1 MKTIEGGRVS
11 KILAAAAVLAGGLW
25 ISGVSTAEAQTLAA
39 LPKSGTIGRIDASG
53 SARPVKAWLSYCERY
68 AGDCDVNTSE
78 PTTIAFNA
86 KLWRTLNAV
95 NQKVNATIK
104 PTTDQDHWGQPESW
118 DLPTDGRGDC
128 EDFVLEKRRRLALAG
143 FPTGAL
149 LVTVVRDRHGDGHA
163 VLTLSTTRGD
173 FVLDNLTDRVKPWE
187 ETSYVFDRR
196 QSPTDPNVW
205 LAMRPQAP
213 QTTVAATQK
222 P

>member
-1 MKTIEGGRVS
+1 VTG
-11 KILAAAAVLAGGLW
+11 KIVIGVVAAALAVGGQALGAPRVPFATWARTFDRSVGPAGWPDFCRHYGDQCHPGDPARVQLGPQEW
-25 ISGVSTAEAQTLAA
+25 HIVLGINAQ
-39 LPKSGTIGRIDASG
+39 
-53 SARPVKAWLSYCERY
+53 
-68 AGDCDVNTSE
+68 VNTSV
-78 PTTIAFNA
+78 
-86 KLWRTLNAV
+86 RQV
-95 NQKVNATIK
+95 
-104 PTTDQDHWGQPESW
+104 TDQDHWGQPESW